1 METRNTRDTIVKEK
15 AAAQAEHHRGSWNWS
30 WSQTRSWH
38 DNPKSNC
45 THNSCSRPRSRCS
58 QMNFVFSTSQLAAAA
73 AAEER
78 QQDEAEPEPADV
90 ADLKN
95 SWRYSFVSKMNG
107 RKFVAAV
114 L

>member
-1 METRNTRDTIVKEK
+1 MELQLETRNRDTIVKEK
-15 AAAQAEHHRGSWNWS
+15 AAQAEHRWS
-30 WSQTRSWH
+30 RSQTRSWH
-38 DNPKSNC
+38 DNLKSNC

-73 AAEER
+73 EER
-78 QQDEAEPEPADV
+78 QQDEAEAEAEADV
-90 ADLKN
+90 DDLKN
-95 SWRYSFVSKMNG
+95 SSRYSFVSKMNG